1 MTLVVIIIKSI
12 KVIMNAMTVI
22 KKISEVII
30 IKIKRNGIIYF
41 KKQKNGVGRNE
52 IKNQNYHHLSKK

>member
-30 IKIKRNGIIYF
+30 KKIKRNGIIYF
-41 KKQKNGVGRNE
+41 KNRKMASEETKLK
-52 IKNQNYHHLSKK
+52 IKIIVIC